1 MYSIKLFFLL
11 CKWEFCNNNFKV
23 TFCNTRKI
31 DYIFILKKT
40 QRIAF
45 LNIKQILLIDKIF
58 LYLCNIYSKL
68 ICPYIDICL

>member
-31 DYIFILKKT
+31 DYIFILKKNPEN
-40 QRIAF
+40 RIFEYQA
-45 LNIKQILLIDKIF
+45 NSI
-58 LYLCNIYSKL
+58 N
-68 ICPYIDICL
+68 

>member
-58 LYLCNIYSKL
+58 YIYAIS
-68 ICPYIDICL
+68 IQN